1 MRAALA
7 SVFSSS
13 RAASL
18 TFASTACTP
27 WATSAASVRA
37 AARYASHSRVRYAC
51 RLKRVETQRCRLAG
65 HFAADPQHAEMRAKI
80 KEMFELFAQEG
91 KPDVCDH
98 L

>member
-1 MRAALA
+1 
-7 SVFSSS
+7 
-13 RAASL
+13 
-18 TFASTACTP
+18 
-27 WATSAASVRA
+27 
-37 AARYASHSRVRYAC
+37 
-51 RLKRVETQRCRLAG
+51 LKSVETQRCRLAG